1 MSKKRDLPCSSARRS
16 LSVCVSWRGQRG
28 TTSNDVA
35 LCFDDAEQVF
45 DFMRADGSIMHV
57 CLLCVLHRV
66 LLPARR
72 APFHC
77 VCLPSPVAHGAVS
90 SLVVSICRSC
100 SLSNYFLSC
109 LSPGFPLQS
118 MSKKEKDIGFY
129 LLLTVEDLG
138 LVTTYCGDLNDAVHT
153 SRSILCN
160 INGAKMNVLLKY
172 DSF

>member
-1 MSKKRDLPCSSARRS
+1 MSR
-16 LSVCVSWRGQRG
+16 RGQRG

-77 VCLPSPVAHGAVS
+77 VCLPSPVAHGVVS
-90 SLVVSICRSC
+90 SLVVSMCRSC

-109 LSPGFPLQS
+109 RSPGFPLQLT
-118 MSKKEKDIGFY
+118 SKKEKDIGFY

-138 LVTTYCGDLNDAVHT
+138 LVTTYSGDLNDALHA
-153 SRSILCN
+153 SRSIL
-160 INGAKMNVLLKY
+160 
-172 DSF
+172 